1 MSEPSISQSADRE
14 AYAEGVAQPREHTSR
29 IIAITSG
36 KGGVGKTNVTT
47 NLGIALAMRGD
58 KVCIFDADTSL
69 ANINILLGLTP
80 RYTLEH
86 FLDGEKTLEEIAIE
100 GPRGV
105 TIIPAASGIADYAQL
120 DPERQRKLLDA
131 LEVLE
136 HDYDYVLIDTAAG
149 VGDTVLAFVQSAQ
162 YAVVVISPEPT
173 SLTDAFALVKVLKKK
188 GFDRPIYAL
197 VNMVSNFH
205 NSMDIFKRFQAA
217 VQKYLDSTVRYL
229 GYITLDETVIS
240 SIHLQ
245 RPVILAEPEAAAS
258 RCFHTL
264 AEGIG
269 KNFRF
274 SGTPHSLSGYW
285 KDQTPSATTPP
296 APPPPT
302 EAEPAWSAPPA
313 TPRTGAPTEEA
324 VNPAAAALEFV
335 NRRETDAE
343 QSKAML
349 EPLVEAFI
357 ERFQRFPLDLRH
369 TVYRSLE
376 LGDFPEDDIR
386 DLVMTLEA
394 LYERRCQR
402 PVRDTEDTVI
412 KLLADAHASQE
423 KMAALGR
430 QLQASFERQFHEKL
444 FDPENDLRAAVERG
458 DYDEESFGE
467 LLQSLRDA
475 YREHSGRPYEDKRD
489 RMLRDVHQIARRM
502 EEQEGSLRN
511 GLTRLSEWFNDAV
524 SAREDLLNR
533 IKDADLHTPDPED
546 DDRQD

>member
-1 MSEPSISQSADRE
+1 MSEPSITDSADPE
-14 AYAEGVAQPREHTSR
+14 GYAEGVAQPREHTSR

-80 RYTLEH
+80 TYTLEH
-86 FLDGEKTLEEIAIE
+86 FLNGEKTLEEIAVE

-120 DPERQRKLLDA
+120 DPDRQRKLLDA

-136 HDYDYVLIDTAAG
+136 REYDYVLIDTAAG

-245 RPVILAEPEAAAS
+245 RPVILAEPQAAAS

-285 KDQTPSATTPP
+285 KDQRPSSATPPEPAQPP
-296 APPPPT
+296 A
-302 EAEPAWSAPPA
+302 AEPAWSPQPA
-313 TPRTGAPTEEA
+313 TPAAAPPTEQA
-324 VNPAAAALEFV
+324 TSPAAAALEFV
-335 NRRETDAE
+335 NRQETDAE
-343 QSKAML
+343 QAKAML

-357 ERFQRFPLDLRH
+357 DRFQRFPLDLRH
-369 TVYRSLE
+369 FVYRSLE
-376 LGDFPEDDIR
+376 LGDFPEDEIK
-386 DLVMTLEA
+386 DLVTTLET

-402 PVRDTEDTVI
+402 PVRDTEDTLI
-412 KLLADAHASQE
+412 KLLADAHTSE
-423 KMAALGR
+423 GKMAALGR
-430 QLQASFERQFHEKL
+430 QLQAGFERQFHKKL
-444 FDPENDLRAAVERG
+444 FDPEVDLRAAVQRG
-458 DYDEESFGE
+458 DYDENRFGE
-467 LLQSLRDA
+467 LIQSLRDA
-475 YREHSGRPYEDKRD
+475 YLEHSGRRYEDERD
-489 RMLRDVHQIARRM
+489 RMLHDVRQIALRM

-511 GLTRLSEWFNDAV
+511 GLTRLSEWFNDTVA
-524 SAREDLLNR
+524 AREDLLSR
-533 IKDADLHTPDPED
+533 IKDADRDTAVPED
-546 DDRQD
+546 DDGQD